1 MAKLDDVQRAF
12 VRDNPFT
19 AVLTTLRADGS
30 PHSTVIW
37 LDEENGDI
45 VFNTARGRTKER
57 NLARDPRAS
66 VLMADPANQYRWL
79 AVSGRVA
86 LTTEGADEQIDALA
100 RKYTGSD
107 YAMRREG
114 ELRVRARLAPERI
127 QALGLAD

>member
-1 MAKLDDVQRAF
+1 MAKLNDVQRAF
-12 VRDNPFT
+12 VRESPFT

-37 LDEENGDI
+37 LDEEDGEI

-66 VLMADPANQYRWL
+66 VLMADPSNQYRWI
-79 AVSGRVA
+79 AVSGRVS
-86 LTTEGADEQIDALA
+86 LTTEGADDQIDALA
-100 RKYTGSD
+100 RKYTGAE

-114 ELRVRARLAPERI
+114 EVRVSARLSPERI
-127 QALGLAD
+127 QALGLGE